1 MFTVGDPEF
10 KIVPPIVF
18 TLGDPEFKIV
28 PPIVFTVGDPEFI
41 SGIGNVSVAVGR
53 DASLS
58 CHISNNQVNFIKGLY
73 RNFKY
78 VLPICTD
85 LGSLIV

>member
-1 MFTVGDPEF
+1 MFTV
-10 KIVPPIVF
+10 
-18 TLGDPEFKIV
+18 GDPEFKIV

-58 CHISNNQVNFIKGLY
+58 CQISNNQVNFIKGL
-73 RNFKY
+73 
-78 VLPICTD
+78 
-85 LGSLIV
+85 